1 MISMSLDQT
10 ALSNIATRADRFR
23 DNRNWLSAAVLY
35 GEMLEKAPPT
45 THAWVQYAH
54 MLKEAELFEEAIRAY
69 EFAISFD
76 GTEPDPRLHLAHL
89 LKRLGRAAEALEA
102 FQRLSELPD
111 APRVEQEI
119 AGLRVALMQAE
130 QKGVPTN
137 FSSNREGAIASVC
150 LEGFS
155 KLARREQAR
164 LAEIAEQNRELDTKM
179 MSSCLSAVDVF
190 KVAKVRTLRTRLN
203 PKSAM
208 VIRDGKYLSTTKNPQ
223 FSIVVE
229 GDQLRPGW
237 FSIEL
242 EIWGKAIAFAPVLY
256 VEHRMDW
263 SRFLTFR
270 LKPAGN
276 GRFFAVGFIEDA
288 VLRLRLDPADCEGTF
303 IVKVFNLCQIPLAK
317 ALRHAYRVDRK
328 AARTAF
334 KDIRAH
340 KSLRQFSRDL
350 ARIVSYQG
358 PSPYETWIAR
368 HDTPS
373 DEDLAR
379 YERAIGR
386 WQNQPLISVVVSID
400 QNFKLLEETL
410 RSLRVQIYGNWQLH
424 LVVSS
429 DVSEETRCALR
440 SLAQSDTRIIPVFAA
455 DRLLAH
461 TVLDACNGRFVLLIA
476 QGDALASTALYRFV
490 ERYLEKP
497 LSKLIYSDEDTIEQA
512 VRHSPL
518 FKPDWDP
525 DYFYASNYLGQPVF
539 FDVELARK
547 CCPSVAEF
555 PGFDVHDLVLR
566 ASEVLSANEITHI
579 ARVLY
584 HRHGSPEADATTIL
598 PYSVTER
605 RKRAIEESLE
615 RQARQATLVAM
626 PGGLCRVIW
635 PVPDPAPLVTLIIP
649 TRDYAHLLRGCIES
663 IQQKTDYPA
672 IEIVVVDNGSA
683 ESDTL
688 AYFDS
693 LRSHGRIH
701 ILDAP
706 GPFNF
711 SRLNNIAVEQAKGSV
726 VALIN
731 NDVVATDSDWLR
743 EMVSQ
748 AIRPEIGAVGA
759 KLVYETGHI
768 QHAGIVCGIGLVAA
782 HPHKFRASD
791 DPGYMG
797 RISAAQSLSAVTA
810 ACLVVEKA
818 KYRQVGGMDEE
829 NLKIAFND
837 VDLCLKLDA
846 AGYRNVY
853 TPHATLI
860 HLESISRGL
869 DTSPEKANRYQAE
882 ASFMRAKWGDKI
894 KRDQFYN
901 VNLTTEREDF
911 SFRD

>member
-1 MISMSLDQT
+1 MSLGRT
-10 ALSNIATRADRFR
+10 AVSDIATRADRFR
-23 DNRNWLSAAVLY
+23 DKRDWLGAAVLY
-35 GEMLEKAPPT
+35 GELLEKSPPT

-102 FQRLSELPD
+102 FERLSALPD

-130 QKGVPTN
+130 PKGVPTA
-137 FSSNREGAIASVC
+137 FSANREGAKASAC
-150 LEGFS
+150 LDGFS
-155 KLARREQAR
+155 KLERREQAR
-164 LAEIAEQNRELDTKM
+164 LAKIAEQNNEMDRKM
-179 MSSCLSAVDVF
+179 VSSGLSAVDVF
-190 KVAKVRTLRTRLN
+190 KAAKARTLRTRLD
-203 PKSAM
+203 PKADM

-223 FSIVVE
+223 FSIVVDGE
-229 GDQLRPGW
+229 QLRPGW
-237 FSIEL
+237 FTIEI
-242 EIWGKAIAFAPVLY
+242 EISGKAMAFAPVLY
-256 VEHRMDW
+256 VEHRVDW
-263 SRFLTFR
+263 SRFSTFR
-270 LKPAGN
+270 LKAEGN
-276 GRFFAVGFIEDA
+276 GRFFALGFIDDA

-303 IVKVFNLCQIPLAK
+303 IIKAFHLRQIPLANSF
-317 ALRHAYRVDRK
+317 RHAHRVDRK
-328 AARTAF
+328 TARTAF
-334 KDIRAH
+334 KGIRAH

-358 PSPYETWIAR
+358 PGPYETWIAR

-379 YERAIGR
+379 YERAIAR

-400 QNFKLLEETL
+400 ENFKLLEETL
-410 RSLRVQIYGNWQLH
+410 KSFRRQIYGNWHLH
-424 LVVSS
+424 VVVPA
-429 DVSEETRCALR
+429 DASEETQYAVR
-440 SLAQSDTRIIPVFAA
+440 SFAASDTRIMPVFDP

-461 TVLDACNGRFVLLIA
+461 TVLDACKGRFVLFIA
-476 QGDALASTALYRFV
+476 QGDALAPTALYRLV
-490 ERYLEKP
+490 ERHLAEP
-497 LSKLIYSDEDTIEQA
+497 SSKLIYSDEDTIEQA
-512 VRHSPL
+512 GRHSPL

-525 DYFYASNYLGQPVF
+525 DYFYAANYIGQSVL
-539 FDVELARK
+539 FDADLARK
-547 CCPSVAEF
+547 CCPSTAEF
-555 PGFDVHDLVLR
+555 PGLDIQDLVLR
-566 ASEVLSANEITHI
+566 ASEVLSPGEITHV

-584 HRHGSPEADATTIL
+584 HRHGSPETNATTIL
-598 PYSVTER
+598 PYPVTER
-605 RKRAIEESLE
+605 RKRALEESLE
-615 RQARQATLVAM
+615 RQARQARLVAM

-635 PVPDPAPLVTLIIP
+635 PIPDPAPLVTLIIP
-649 TRDYAHLLRGCIES
+649 TRDYAHLLRGCIGS
-663 IQQKTDYPA
+663 MLQKTDYPA
-672 IEIVVVDNGSA
+672 FEIIVVDNGSV

-693 LRSHGRIH
+693 LRGHKRLR

-711 SRLNNIAVEQAKGSV
+711 SRLNNIAVEQAHGSV
-726 VALIN
+726 IAMVN
-731 NDVVATDSDWLR
+731 NDVMATDSDWLR

-759 KLVYETGHI
+759 KLLYETGHI

-797 RISAAQSLSAVTA
+797 RIAAAQSLSAVTA
-810 ACLVVEKA
+810 ACLVVEKE

-829 NLKIAFND
+829 NLQIAFND

-869 DTSPEKANRYQAE
+869 DTSPEKANRYRAE
-882 ASFMRAKWGDKI
+882 ASFMQAKWGDKV
-894 KRDQFYN
+894 KRDRFYN